1 MVRRR
6 ALSILVLL
14 ALVLSACEFGANDT
28 TTSSDSGAQATSTT
42 TTTEPAPTTTAAP
55 PTTTTTELDLS
66 GIDLPGD
73 VLAQLEDLI
82 ADAEELRGLQF
93 LEAPTVLVVSPEEL
107 ESRIRD
113 DIEEQSDDIPADEAL
128 YKLLGLL
135 EPEAD
140 LENILLDL
148 YGEQVAGVY
157 DLETGEIVVRAREGE
172 LSLVEQSTMFHELVH
187 ALTAQHFR
195 FYDDYKAMFDEDRL
209 DQAAAYQALIEGDAT
224 LAQVMWLQR
233 LSQRQLGEFV
243 AESLDTDTST
253 LDDAPPFLVEALMF
267 PYDTGLGFAQA
278 LFEAEGW
285 DALNEAY
292 TLLVELP
299 GSSEQVMT
307 PGDYRRDL
315 PAAVEIPEVSISGYG
330 LERTSVWGEASF
342 RIMLDQVLESD
353 TAVVASDGWGGDAYH
368 QWFDGENAA
377 FLLVYEG
384 DTARDVE
391 ELRAALLQFALTS
404 VPEEAFVWVDTKDER
419 LYFIAADETE
429 VGELIRS
436 SVGLG

>member
-1 MVRRR
+1 MVRR
-6 ALSILVLL
+6 ALTILVLL
-14 ALVLSACEFGANDT
+14 ALVLSACDVGTEDT
-28 TTSSDSGAQATSTT
+28 TTSFDSGAQATSTT

-55 PTTTTTELDLS
+55 STTTTTELDLS
-66 GIDLPGD
+66 GIDLPGAA
-73 VLAQLEDLI
+73 LAQLEDLI
-82 ADAEELRGLQF
+82 ADTEELRGLRF
-93 LEAPTVLVVSPEEL
+93 LEAPVVLVVGAEEL

-113 DIEEQSDDIPADEAL
+113 DIEEQSQDIPADEAL

-172 LSLVEQSTMFHELVH
+172 LSLVEQSTMVHELVH
-187 ALTAQHFR
+187 ALTDQHFR
-195 FYDDYKAMFDEDRL
+195 FYDDYQAMFDEDRL
-209 DQAAAYQALIEGDAT
+209 DQAAAYQALMEGDAT
-224 LAQVMWLQR
+224 LTQVMWLQR
-233 LSQRQLGEFV
+233 LSQRELGEFV
-243 AESLDTDTST
+243 AESLDTETSA
-253 LDDAPPFLVEALMF
+253 LDNAPPFLVEALMF

-278 LFEAEGW
+278 LFESEGW
-285 DALNEAY
+285 DAVNQAY

-315 PAAVEIPEVSISGYG
+315 PISVEIPDVSIPGYE

-342 RIMLDQVLESD
+342 RIMLDQMLESD
-353 TAVVASDGWGGDAYH
+353 TAVAASDGWGGDAYH
-368 QWFDGENAA
+368 QWFDGANAA

-384 DTARDVE
+384 DTERDVE
-391 ELRAALLQFALTS
+391 ELRAALLQFALAS
-404 VPEEAFVWVDTKDER
+404 VPEEDFVWVDTRDGR
-419 LYFIAADETE
+419 LYLIAADETE